1 MDIQSKFDTGDTK
14 TNVRPTTL
22 GVMQGWGRMSAEKD
36 GHWAFFDSRDW
47 EPVDEWMTIQVRKDD
62 WKSID
67 KFKALDGQNMRFRC
81 RDHTKKDYLVH
92 YKEV

>member
-1 MDIQSKFDTGDTK
+1 MDIQSKFGVADTK

-47 EPVDEWMTIQVRKDD
+47 EPVEEWMTIQVKKQGWDT
-62 WKSID
+62 
-67 KFKALDGQNMRFRC
+67 AMREKLWYQLP
-81 RDHTKKDYLVH
+81 HTLELNGYVLV
-92 YKEV
+92 YRVVQ